1 MLRAAACQRKSG
13 RRFDFFS
20 VFRLARASAP
30 SLLAGAGGNLPGKSV
45 RTNPVLLVFPRSP
58 RLIRALVRTRRT
70 LSNEQTLRYIM
81 GATTSRCE
89 EAEEPEVRALD
100 SLTTGSPPP
109 FFARSCWVGSQE
121 EALDGLRP
129 PLLTFASL
137 LSIAGRG
144 RGRGRGRGARRRGVC
159 ALRRYQGTHT
169 SVAVCLSPRMID
181 RRPPLP
187 VGFKIPA
194 RLLTARHPPLQIET
208 APFDPRFPQQNQA
221 KHCYTRYNEFH
232 K

>member
-100 SLTTGSPPP
+100 SLTTGSPPRFLHVP
-109 FFARSCWVGSQE
+109 A
-121 EALDGLRP
+121 GL
-129 PLLTFASL
+129 
-137 LSIAGRG
+137 
-144 RGRGRGRGARRRGVC
+144 
-159 ALRRYQGTHT
+159 
-169 SVAVCLSPRMID
+169 AVRKKP
-181 RRPPLP
+181 
-187 VGFKIPA
+187 
-194 RLLTARHPPLQIET
+194 
-208 APFDPRFPQQNQA
+208 
-221 KHCYTRYNEFH
+221 
-232 K
+232 